1 MQIGAMNHPRHR
13 VLDEIL
19 WMAEMGLDFI
29 DLTLEPPAAGHWQVD
44 VASIQDLLKETGLG
58 IIGHTAYYL
67 PLGHPFEEVR
77 KGAVE
82 AFASTLQVLAHLGA
96 CCMNIHPDF
105 KAPMHDATFSV
116 EQNLK
121 SIRELL
127 PLARRLDMELMI
139 ENLPDNVNSA
149 PQLGRFLDA
158 IPELGL
164 HLDIG
169 HTNLMVQH
177 NTTAPILAKYGDR
190 LRHVHLH
197 DNRGTDDLHLPLG
210 AGTLDLASCIRSLKA
225 SGYDG
230 TITLEVFSPDRELLR
245 FSVEKLRRVWEEAE
259 TLP

>member
-1 MQIGAMNHPRHR
+1 MQIGAMNHPRER

-29 DLTLEPPAAGHWQVD
+29 DFTIEPPAAGHWQVD
-44 VASIQDLLKETGLG
+44 VDAVQELLQETGLG
-58 IIGHTAYYL
+58 IVGHTAYYL

-77 KGAVE
+77 MGAVE
-82 AFASTLQVLAHLGA
+82 AFSSSLQILAQLGA

-105 KAPMHDATFSV
+105 KAPMHDAAFSV

-127 PLARRLDMELMI
+127 PLARRLDVLLMI
-139 ENLPDNVNSA
+139 ENLPGNVNDA
-149 PQLGRFLDA
+149 TQLGRFLDP

-177 NTTAPILAKYGDR
+177 NTTASILERYGNR
-190 LRHVHLH
+190 LRHAHLH

-210 AGTLDLASCIRSLKA
+210 AGTLDLEECVRSLKA
-225 SGYDG
+225 AGYDG
-230 TITLEVFSPDRELLR
+230 TITLEVFTPDKELLR
-245 FSVEKLRRVWEEAE
+245 FSAEKLRRVWDEM
-259 TLP
+259 